1 VAGINQQDLETTR
14 LPERAH
20 GHPGDAGRCHR
31 DRGDAAVEGPAG
43 EGIEGGGA
51 GAKAAHGLGDTL
63 WWHGHPVLGFAEV
76 HAGGVG
82 VEDLEWA
89 SARWRLRRRHWGRG
103 AGKESVWGVIATSG
117 NREER
122 QDSRGGGRDGTTC
135 RLPHG
140 IRTGPVTRDAVADS
154 RDQPHQR
161 AQSPKAGTVTTTHG
175 RPTRITRHARAG
187 PVPSVCEAAQPPKPL
202 TKRCT

>member
-1 VAGINQQDLETTR
+1 MGRPGARLTWRGSISRTWKPRVSQSAHTGIPET
-14 LPERAH
+14 PV
-20 GHPGDAGRCHR
+20 DA
-31 DRGDAAVEGPAG
+31 
-43 EGIEGGGA
+43 
-51 GAKAAHGLGDTL
+51 
-63 WWHGHPVLGFAEV
+63 
-76 HAGGVG
+76 
-82 VEDLEWA
+82 
-89 SARWRLRRRHWGRG
+89 
-103 AGKESVWGVIATSG
+103 IATVVMPQSRGQPARASRAAGQVPKRRTGWGTRSGGTATQCSASPRSMPAAWGLKTWSGPVRAGSG